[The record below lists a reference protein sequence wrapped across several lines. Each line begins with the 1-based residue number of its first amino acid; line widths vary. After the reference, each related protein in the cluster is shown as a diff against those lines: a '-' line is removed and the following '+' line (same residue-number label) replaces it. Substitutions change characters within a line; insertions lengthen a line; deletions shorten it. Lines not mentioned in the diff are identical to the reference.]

1 MNVFSA
7 IVSEVFRWVLQ
18 TTWQAAVLAGL
29 ILLVQRLFRKRLSP
43 LWRYGLWLLLV
54 VRLLIPVP
62 PQSGLSI
69 FNLARI
75 EPPGTRLPGAASSPA
90 TSPLA
95 STAVAAGDGGAT
107 LSAADTRQFPA
118 TTGGSQVV
126 EESPVQGLSPRP
138 TADWFGVA
146 VRFWFMGVCLFGLR
160 LVWFDARFCW
170 RLARHVPVADE
181 QVTRQFEDC
190 LKTVGIRRRVTLIE
204 TEEVDSPAVYG
215 LWRKR
220 LLLPDGVFERFALG
234 ELRCIFL
241 HELAHLKRHDLE

>member
-29 ILLVQRLFRKRLSP
+29 ILLVHRLFRKRLSP
-43 LWRYGLWLLLV
+43 PWRYGLWLLLV

-118 TTGGSQVV
+118 TTGGSHVV
-126 EESPVQGLSPRP
+126 EESPVQCLRPRLP
-138 TADWFGVA
+138 ADWFGCS
-146 VRFWFMGVCLFGLR
+146 VRIGINGACLLY
-160 LVWFDARFCW
+160 LSC
-170 RLARHVPVADE
+170 
-181 QVTRQFEDC
+181 C
-190 LKTVGIRRRVTLIE
+190 
-204 TEEVDSPAVYG
+204 
-215 LWRKR
+215 
-220 LLLPDGVFERFALG
+220 
-234 ELRCIFL
+234 
-241 HELAHLKRHDLE
+241 